1 MRRLAKGIAWGQRL
15 ARRENTLIPLVFQAP
30 NEVSPDQNESVQA
43 PVDSA
48 KTESTKFKYD
58 GRSYKLTKRKGR
70 EHERDAPYQVIFKF
84 GGKVRFHS
92 TRTNI
97 IAVAKKRAIA
107 YIATIKAGK
116 WEDAAQMQSKSPKP
130 TKVPTFGEIAEVY
143 QPHDGTPGI
152 AGTTED
158 TARNNVWA
166 MGKILKT
173 VLGVQDPETV
183 PLSKFDKMLAV
194 KFQDEMARESCER
207 SDKDEETQRF
217 VRDRALNSSKSVIL
231 QARSL
236 FNTKSELPA
245 KYAERGLPIPACVQ
259 EFMTAKLRGKDKQ
272 QHEYL
277 PPPDAVIQ
285 RTFKEIEKLKD
296 VVPQTYIAFWLAC
309 GCGLRRKEIFRA
321 RWEYFILRDGQPWF
335 SGGIGKNGQ
344 TIEVPVQKR
353 AWENLKPLRQE
364 EGPCLGVDATME
376 YARHING
383 WLTAQGW
390 RTEKKLHE
398 LRAYVGSLIYIKDPV
413 AAMKFMRH
421 SSIKITE
428 KFYARYGKVKT
439 PNVL

>member
-1 MRRLAKGIAWGQRL
+1 
-15 ARRENTLIPLVFQAP
+15 
-30 NEVSPDQNESVQA
+30 
-43 PVDSA
+43 
-48 KTESTKFKYD
+48 
-58 GRSYKLTKRKGR
+58 
-70 EHERDAPYQVIFKF
+70 
-84 GGKVRFHS
+84 
-92 TRTNI
+92 
-97 IAVAKKRAIA
+97 
-107 YIATIKAGK
+107 
-116 WEDAAQMQSKSPKP
+116 
-130 TKVPTFGEIAEVY
+130 
-143 QPHDGTPGI
+143 
-152 AGTTED
+152 
-158 TARNNVWA
+158 
-166 MGKILKT
+166 
-173 VLGVQDPETV
+173 
-183 PLSKFDKMLAV
+183 
-194 KFQDEMARESCER
+194 
-207 SDKDEETQRF
+207 

-236 FNTKSELPA
+236 FNSKSELPA
-245 KYAERGLPIPACVQ
+245 KYAERGLPIPSCVQ

-277 PPPDAVIQ
+277 PPPDAIIQ

-296 VVPQTYIAFWLAC
+296 AVPQTYIAFWLAC

-353 AWENLKPLRQE
+353 AWESLKPLRQE
-364 EGPCLGVDATME
+364 EGPCLGEDATME

-390 RTEKKLHE
+390 KTEKKLHE

>member
-1 MRRLAKGIAWGQRL
+1 MKALAKALASGRVL
-15 ARRENTLIPLVFQAP
+15 ARTENRIIPLNLQGAGECAP
-30 NEVSPDQNESVQA
+30 EQNAGVQT
-43 PVDSA
+43 PVTEEKSDS
-48 KTESTKFKYD
+48 TRFKYD
-58 GRSYKLTKRKGR
+58 GHTYQLVKRKEG
-70 EHERDAPYQVIFKF
+70 RDAPYMVIF
-84 GGKVRFHS
+84 RFNRKQHWHS
-92 TRTNI
+92 TRTNVI
-97 IAVAKKRAIA
+97 PVAKKRAIA
-107 YIATIKAGK
+107 YIARVKAGK
-116 WEDAAQMQSKSPKP
+116 WEDAAEMQSKSP
-130 TKVPTFGEIAEVY
+130 TVTTFGEIAAIYHPE
-143 QPHDGTPGI
+143 DGSPGI

-173 VLGVQDPETV
+173 ALGVEDPKTV
-183 PLSKFDKMLAV
+183 PLTKIDKMLAV
-194 KFQDEMARESCER
+194 KFQDEMARECCER
-207 SDKDEETQRF
+207 SDKDEATQRF

-236 FNTKSELPA
+236 FNSKSELPA
-245 KYAERGLPIPACVQ
+245 KYAERGLPIPSCVQ

-277 PPPDAVIQ
+277 PPPDAIIQ

-296 VVPQTYIAFWLAC
+296 AVPQTYIAFWLAC

-353 AWENLKPLRQE
+353 AWESLKPLRQE
-364 EGPCLGVDATME
+364 EGPCLGEDATME

-390 RTEKKLHE
+390 KTEKKLHE